1 MVCLYAIFKM
11 SQLFDFHHLHTKKMT
26 HNNISTEQKYISL
39 VNFINI
45 DIFLSS
51 WYEIMLVRAKTNS
64 M

>member
-1 MVCLYAIFKM
+1 MVCLYVILKM
-11 SQLFDFHHLHTKKMT
+11 SQLFDFHHLHTKKMI
-26 HNNISTEQKYISL
+26 HCDISTEQKNISL

-51 WYEIMLVRAKTNS
+51 WYEIILVKAKTNS